1 MFNNNYYK
9 IIIIIK
15 HPNFQLSYVT
25 KRVIRITFCLTFG
38 NYFCNFFQ
46 NICNKFYYIVRIF
59 FANFMCEQL
68 TLIHVTLFVTMNLL
82 KILKNI
88 IKKVLVMKI
97 LLQLRYCTEWTRNI
111 LQKKKNLDGTR
122 IQGLFRNVKIDLSFL
137 EKRKIFHGVLASLI
151 QLNN

>member
-25 KRVIRITFCLTFG
+25 KRITFCLTFG

-88 IKKVLVMKI
+88 KKVLVMKI
-97 LLQLRYCTEWTRNI
+97 LLQLRYCTE
-111 LQKKKNLDGTR
+111 
-122 IQGLFRNVKIDLSFL
+122 
-137 EKRKIFHGVLASLI
+137 
-151 QLNN
+151 